1 MRPDEKYM
9 RGIFFFS
16 SQVICH
22 YTTLNQELTLSANDI
37 PETDDQEFYCR
48 LDIVSDDE
56 TATDDDVIFL
66 RIYFIIYIC
75 FNYLVL
81 IFFFFCRS
89 CSVR

>member
-1 MRPDEKYM
+1 MKNICVKY
-9 RGIFFFS
+9 FFS

-81 IFFFFCRS
+81 IFFFFAGAAPLGN
-89 CSVR
+89 

>member
-1 MRPDEKYM
+1 MRSLPLVKYLYE
-9 RGIFFFS
+9 ISFF

-56 TATDDDVIFL
+56 TATDDDVIFP
-66 RIYFIIYIC
+66 RIFSFI
-75 FNYLVL
+75 FVL
-81 IFFFFCRS
+81 I
-89 CSVR
+89 